1 MEIPFRN
8 SNTSYYP
15 AYNLGAMNTQVSGKP
30 LTKSQLA
37 KHLGVSRTYIT
48 LICQGKRQPSQ
59 QFVNKAQTLA
69 HNIRKAIAPCRHAGL
84 FMGKTILRD
93 YWSVIARWII
103 EPDASAIATLDAAA

>member
-15 AYNLGAMNTQVSGKP
+15 AHNPRAMNTQISGKP

-69 HNIRKAIAPCRHAGL
+69 QTHVLPEDFTLALVGKGGLEPPRIAAHDPKSCR
-84 FMGKTILRD
+84 
-93 YWSVIARWII
+93 
-103 EPDASAIATLDAAA
+103 